1 MRIKSTLVG
10 SAIALLAA
18 SSGALA
24 QNAADAPAADGFV
37 IPYWRLAAAL
47 IVVVGIGLFMWI
59 KRRLQEREDARKE
72 LLFEAHQRRQS
83 MRAAFEAE
91 LKEAVARSSVDDL
104 SFVVLRRLLAHVKKL
119 FDQRG
124 AAAVVKFSDGDERL
138 VSPDPRMQTEFEAMV
153 GAYETA
159 LKSVSRTGNPVVLQ
173 LRAEVGRW
181 TAQTLAALPI
191 PVPDPGYGMLVIS
204 RAPGLGFTA
213 EELEEAAQFAQIAID
228 SMEVAKFE
236 STDRSDREID
246 KLTQVFNRPAI
257 ELRAQIAFT
266 EAVKERRNVSALF
279 IEVDGYRAFVKDN
292 TQEKADVMLK
302 TIAQRIQRALE
313 RNQFVGRI
321 DGADFL
327 VVLPDVPEFQALKLG
342 DTLCKAIAREFS
354 LPQGGTAQITA
365 SIGVAAKFPSDTHN
379 SQLLERAVKGKDQA
393 RYQGGN
399 GVRRAGDDASGGMS
413 VNRF

>member
-1 MRIKSTLVG
+1 MRIRNTRAWVAICLVG
-10 SAIALLAA
+10 ASGLTIA
-18 SSGALA
+18 
-24 QNAADAPAADGFV
+24 QDAADAAPPDGFV
-37 IPYWRLAAAL
+37 IPYWQLAAAL
-47 IVVVGIGLFMWI
+47 IAIGGIGLFVWI
-59 KRRLQEREDARKE
+59 KRRLQERDDARKE
-72 LLFEAHQRRQS
+72 ALFEAHQRRQS
-83 MRAAFEAE
+83 LRSAFEAE
-91 LKEAVARSSVDDL
+91 LKEAVARSSAEDL

-119 FDQRG
+119 YDQRG
-124 AAAVVKFSDGDERL
+124 AAALVKFADGDERL
-138 VSPDPRMQTEFEAMV
+138 VSPDPRMQAEFEAMV
-153 GAYETA
+153 SAHETA

-204 RAPGLGFTA
+204 RAPGLGFSPD
-213 EELEEAAQFAQIAID
+213 ELEEAAQFAQLAID

-257 ELRAQIAFT
+257 ELRAQNAFT
-266 EAVKERRNVSALF
+266 EASKERKNVSALF
-279 IEVDGYRAFVKDN
+279 IQVDGYREFVKDHS
-292 TQEKADVMLK
+292 QEKADVMLK

-321 DGADFL
+321 DGPDFL

-342 DTLCKAIAREFS
+342 DTLCKAIAREFP
-354 LPQGGTAQITA
+354 LPQGGTAQVTA
-365 SIGVAAKFPSDTHN
+365 SIGVAAKFPSDTNN

-399 GVRRAGDDASGGMS
+399 VVRKAGDDASGGMS

>member
-1 MRIKSTLVG
+1 VRIKSTLVG

-91 LKEAVARSSVDDL
+91 LKEAVARSSADDL

>member
-1 MRIKSTLVG
+1 MRLKSTLVW
-10 SAIALLAA
+10 SALSFLATSNASIA
-18 SSGALA
+18 
-24 QNAADAPAADGFV
+24 QDTVNAPAADGFV

-47 IVVVGIGLFMWI
+47 IVVVGIGLFVWI
-59 KRRLQEREDARKE
+59 KRRLQDRDDARKE
-72 LLFEAHQRRQS
+72 VLFEAHQRRQS

-91 LKEAVARSSVDDL
+91 LKEAVARSSAEDL

-119 FDQRG
+119 YDQRG
-124 AAAVVKFSDGDERL
+124 AAALVKFADGDERL
-138 VSPDPRMQTEFEAMV
+138 VSPDPRMQSEFEAMA

-191 PVPDPGYGMLVIS
+191 PVPSPGYGMLVIS

-257 ELRAQIAFT
+257 ELRAQNAFT

-321 DGADFL
+321 DSADFL

-342 DTLCKAIAREFS
+342 DTLCKAIAREFP
-354 LPQGGTAQITA
+354 LPQGGTTQVTA

-413 VNRF
+413 VKRF

>member
-1 MRIKSTLVG
+1 MRFG
-10 SAIALLAA
+10 IALIWVGVSLLA
-18 SSGALA
+18 SGGVGA
-24 QNAADAPAADGFV
+24 QSAADAIPAEGFA
-37 IPYWRLAAAL
+37 IPYWRLAAGL
-47 IVVVGIGLFMWI
+47 VVIVGIGLFVWLR
-59 KRRLQEREDARKE
+59 RRLQERDDARKDA
-72 LLFEAHQRRQS
+72 LFEAHERQQT

-91 LKEAVARSSVDDL
+91 LKEAVARSSAEDL

-124 AAAVVKFSDGDERL
+124 AAALVKFADGDERL
-138 VSPDPRMQTEFEAMV
+138 VSPDPRMQSEFEAMV
-153 GAYETA
+153 SAYETA

-204 RAPGLGFTA
+204 RASGLGFSA
-213 EELEEAAQFAQIAID
+213 DELEEAAQFAQIAID

-257 ELRAQIAFT
+257 ELRAQNAFT
-266 EAVKERRNVSALF
+266 DAVKERRNVSALF
-279 IEVDGYRAFVKDN
+279 IEVDGYRAFVKDH
-292 TQEKADVMLK
+292 TQDKADIMLK
-302 TIAQRIQRALE
+302 TIAQRIQRALA

-327 VVLPDVPEFQALKLG
+327 AVLPDVPEFQAIKLG
-342 DTLCKAIAREFS
+342 DTLCKAIAREFP
-354 LPQGGTAQITA
+354 LPQGGTAQVTA

-393 RYQGGN
+393 RYHGGN
-399 GVRRAGDDASGGMS
+399 AVRRAGDDAGGGMS

>member
-1 MRIKSTLVG
+1 VRIKSTLVG